1 VRPAIAAM
9 RTASSKVR
17 WTYNFH
23 DNLTVEYPPAAD
35 NDQVYLSLPDNMI
48 QILRASDGKQIGS
61 FKVNGKVDPN
71 NRVLLQ
77 VVE

>member
-1 VRPAIAAM
+1 M

-23 DNLTVEYPPAAD
+23 DNLTVEYPPTAD
-35 NDQVYLSLPDNMI
+35 NNQVYLSLPDNVI
-48 QILRASDGKQIGS
+48 QILRASDGKQIDS
-61 FKVNGKVDPN
+61 FKLNEKVDPN